1 MNTPTPSSTS
11 ETDRQPSAPQ
21 PGEIRTFQLHRGR
34 MRSQRQ
40 ENLRRLAPRFTVAAD
55 GPPLDPATIFGRPAP
70 LVVEIGSGMGD
81 ATAAMA
87 AADPDRDYLAVEVH
101 PPGVAQLLG
110 LIEAGGLTNLRVV
123 QGDALQLLRQRVA
136 PASLAAIHAFF
147 PDPWPKQRHHKRRL
161 FQPAH
166 VSLLRSRLA
175 PGGVLHTVTDWPDY
189 ARVIQRTLDAD
200 PELVDAYDG
209 WAPRPAYRPETKYE
223 RKAHAAGRPSFELRY
238 RRR

>member
-1 MNTPTPSSTS
+1 MSTTTPSSTS
-11 ETDRQPSAPQ
+11 EPAYR
-21 PGEIRTFQLHRGR
+21 PGDIRTFQLHRGR

-40 ENLRRLAPRFTVAAD
+40 ENLRRLGPRYEVAAG
-55 GPPLDPATIFGRPAP
+55 GPPLDPEPLFGRRAP

-101 PPGVAQLLG
+101 PPGVAHLLG

-123 QGDALQLLRQRVA
+123 PGDALQLLRERVA
-136 PASLAAIHAFF
+136 PASVAAVHAFF
-147 PDPWPKQRHHKRRL
+147 PDPWPKQRHRKRRL
-161 FQPAH
+161 FQPGH
-166 VSLLRSRLA
+166 VALLRSRLVS
-175 PGGVLHTVTDWPDY
+175 GGVLHTVTDWREY
-189 ARVIQRTLDAD
+189 ARVIQRTLNAD
-200 PELVDAYDG
+200 PELVDAFDG

-223 RKAHAAGRPSFELRY
+223 RKARAAGRASFELIY